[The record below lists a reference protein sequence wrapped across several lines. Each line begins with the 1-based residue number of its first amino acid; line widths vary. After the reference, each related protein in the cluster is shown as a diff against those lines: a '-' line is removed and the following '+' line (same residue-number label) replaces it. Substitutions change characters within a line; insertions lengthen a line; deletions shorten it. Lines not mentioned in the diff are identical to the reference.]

1 MIPWPTDPDVL
12 ARIDR
17 SDIPFSRYGI
27 DPFGVDRKHLARGMS
42 MMKWF
47 YQNYFSMQAFDVDR
61 IPTEGRAMLIG
72 NHSGG
77 IAVDGAMTATSLLLE
92 MEPPRVAH
100 AMAERFLQDIPFI
113 TRTLHRSGQLMGLPE
128 HAMKILEADRLLMV
142 FPEGARGTGK
152 LYWEKYELVRFG
164 TGFMRLALQTG
175 SPIVPFGF
183 VGGVEAMP
191 TVYHSKMLARMAS
204 APYFPITAYLLPVPR
219 PYPCRVYFGEPLHFE
234 GNGDETDDVIAGYV
248 ETVKESIRALIKR
261 GLEERGDN
269 T

>member
-1 MIPWPTDPDVL
+1 MAKKKFYAVRRGRQIGVFTTWAECQRQTVGFSGADFKSFPSAEAAEAWIDSAGEPVAGGDVPT
-12 ARIDR
+12 
-17 SDIPFSRYGI
+17 
-27 DPFGVDRKHLARGMS
+27 
-42 MMKWF
+42 
-47 YQNYFSMQAFDVDR
+47 
-61 IPTEGRAMLIG
+61 
-72 NHSGG
+72 GG

-92 MEPPRVAH
+92 MNPPRVAH

-191 TVYHSKMLARMAS
+191 NVYHSKLLARIAN
-204 APYFPITAYLLPVPR
+204 APYFPITAYLLPFPR
-219 PYPCRVYFGEPLHFE
+219 PYPCRVYFGEPLYFE

-248 ETVKESIRALIKR
+248 ETVKDSIRALIRR
-261 GLEERGDN
+261 GLEERGEQ